1 MDVIRDYLSPFPDA
15 PNVEWIQGSPFKCL
29 NMGLL
34 SWKLPRKGAV
44 MCKLITWPDMSAC
57 IVVVPLDVSSTVW
70 CSVGVKFLDLN
81 ESRLRI
87 GTHTF

>member
-34 SWKLPRKGAV
+34 SWKQPRKGAE

-57 IVVVPLDVSSTVW
+57 IVVVPLDVSSTV
-70 CSVGVKFLDLN
+70 CSVGVNFMDLN
-81 ESRLRI
+81 EVGCELGRPLL
-87 GTHTF
+87 

>member
-34 SWKLPRKGAV
+34 SWKQPRKGAE
-44 MCKLITWPDMSAC
+44 MCKLITWPD
-57 IVVVPLDVSSTVW
+57 IQLVL
-70 CSVGVKFLDLN
+70 
-81 ESRLRI
+81 
-87 GTHTF
+87 